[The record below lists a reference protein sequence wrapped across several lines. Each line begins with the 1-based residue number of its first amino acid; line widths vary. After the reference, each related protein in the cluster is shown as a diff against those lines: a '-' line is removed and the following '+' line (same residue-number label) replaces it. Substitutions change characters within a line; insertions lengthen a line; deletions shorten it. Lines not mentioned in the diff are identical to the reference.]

1 MVHPIIDEYY
11 SYNPYHR
18 RSSQFAQDKGLVTN
32 EKGTVNGTNPKM
44 TPGIPIRKTSN
55 LSSSLHDTLTSTL
68 TPSMHAPSAS
78 PALTPS
84 NENIPP
90 RVSSPFSDIRNLSL
104 QNLSSRDSSK
114 PQQQGNTKKKRKSLS
129 AIDPPQ
135 VVHPVQEPEPDSPP
149 PRNYGDPL
157 KIAQYFPELN

>member
-32 EKGTVNGTNPKM
+32 EKGIVNGTTLVT
-44 TPGIPIRKTSN
+44 TPGIPTRQTSN
-55 LSSSLHDTLTSTL
+55 LSASLHDTLTSTL
-68 TPSMHAPSAS
+68 TPSMHTISVS
-78 PALTPS
+78 PALSPA
-84 NENIPP
+84 NENIPL
-90 RVSSPFSDIRNLSL
+90 RSSPLSDLRN
-104 QNLSSRDSSK
+104 SSFQSTSFRDSSR
-114 PQQQGNTKKKRKSLS
+114 PQQLGNTKKKRKSLS
-129 AIDPPQ
+129 AIEPPQ
-135 VVHPVQEPEPDSPP
+135 VIHPVYEPELDSPP